1 MPPFLQLEDF
11 LAPPPL
17 PALLAVFMVLGLY
30 NLGSRITHRLPLA
43 SPLPLREA
51 AAFVLASALVAITVY
66 GLAIAGAA
74 YLWLLRV
81 MAWSLAVLG
90 LWELSQIN
98 WPGVLQVVHRLRP
111 RWQELPFL
119 GKAAVP
125 PLLIAGLGLLLA
137 ALGPPTDADSLDYH
151 LGVPLDILRHHGHFL
166 RPDWLV
172 GHLVGLGESL
182 NLLGLAGG
190 TDILGA
196 TLQFAGLVA
205 VLVGVMTLTRTD
217 MDRIMVA
224 VLILGC
230 PVLLFLIPNQKPQ
243 MLPTAAIT
251 IALLLLAERFRA
263 MDAKTLILALPCVFF
278 AVSCKFFFILP
289 GGVVVGVALLAA
301 YRARLLGLSVGIC
314 LAAYIV
320 LVFPV
325 HWQNLVFYGDPVS
338 PLLERFKTV
347 SDPLV
352 LRFATMITTYTPDS
366 LLPYHLGLLFPS
378 YLGTLST
385 GLGFGPLF
393 FFVGL
398 KEARAH
404 LTPKVLLGCV
414 VVAVACILS
423 LCHPPA
429 RYFLGPYLW
438 IVAAGAASAWTPGK
452 RLLFKLMLGQLCLV
466 ALMAMFGAATLFP
479 GSITSSLRDRV
490 MSRASDGY
498 AETRWLNQV
507 LPPEAVVL
515 TFIRSSALIPRPYL
529 SADIFFFF
537 DLRKPD
543 ELARFKSLAVAAQVN
558 TLVTM
563 FPLSPGNASILL
575 PGVGEIL
582 AGPKEFYRGVRNP
595 MNRGA
600 AYTVMVFRFNPEM
613 LPDGPSRGVHQ

>member
-1 MPPFLQLEDF
+1 MQGKLMPPFLQLEDF

-17 PALLAVFMVLGLY
+17 PALLAVFIVLGLK
-30 NLGSRITHRLPLA
+30 NLGSRITHRLPQA
-43 SPLPLREA
+43 SPLPLRQA
-51 AAFVLASALVAITVY
+51 AAFVLASGLVATTVY
-66 GLAIAGAA
+66 GLVITGAA

-90 LWELSQIN
+90 FWELSQIN
-98 WPGVLQVVHRLRP
+98 WPEILRFVHRLRP
-111 RWQELPFL
+111 SWQELPFW

-151 LGVPLDILRHHGHFL
+151 LGVPLEILRHHGFFL
-166 RPDWLV
+166 RPDWLY
-172 GHLVGLGESL
+172 GRLVGLGESL

-196 TLQFAGLVA
+196 TLQLAGLVA
-205 VLVGVMTLTRTD
+205 VLVGVMILARTD

-243 MLPTAAIT
+243 MLPTAAVT

-278 AVSCKFFFILP
+278 SVSCKLFFILP
-289 GGVVVGVALLAA
+289 GAVIVGVALLAA
-301 YRARLLGLSVGIC
+301 YRARVLGLAVGIC

-325 HWQNLVFYGDPVS
+325 HWHNFVCYGDPVS

-347 SDPLV
+347 RDPLV
-352 LRFATMITTYTPDS
+352 LRFATNLTGWDGMI
-366 LLPYHLGLLFPS
+366 LPYPLGLFFPLN
-378 YLGTLST
+378 LGTLSQV
-385 GLGFGPLF
+385 LGFGPLF
-393 FFVGL
+393 FLVGL

-414 VVAVACILS
+414 VVAVACILFTNA
-423 LCHPPA
+423 PP
-429 RYFLGPYLW
+429 RYYLAPYLW
-438 IVAAGAASAWTPGK
+438 IVAAGAAAAWTPGK
-452 RLLFKLMLGQLCLV
+452 RLFFKLMLGQLFVV
-466 ALMAMFGAATLFP
+466 ALMAMFGAAILFP
-479 GSITSSLRDRV
+479 GSLTSSLRDRV
-490 MSRASDGY
+490 MFRASFGY

-507 LPPEAVVL
+507 LPPAAVVL
-515 TFIRSSALIPRPYL
+515 TNLRSSALIPRPNL
-529 SADIFFFF
+529 SSDILNFF
-537 DLRKPD
+537 DLRKPE
-543 ELARFKSLAVAAQVN
+543 ELALFKSLAVAAQVN
-558 TLVTM
+558 TLVLVVQV
-563 FPLSPGNASILL
+563 PIRPGNASILW
-575 PGVGEIL
+575 PGVEGIL

-600 AYTVMVFRFNPEM
+600 PQTVVVYRFNPKM
-613 LPDGPSRGVHQ
+613 LPSP

>member
-17 PALLAVFMVLGLY
+17 PALLAVFMVLGLK
-30 NLGSRITHRLPLA
+30 NLGSRITSWLSQA

-51 AAFVLASALVAITVY
+51 AAFVLASALVATMVY
-66 GLAIAGAA
+66 GVAMAGAA

-81 MAWSLAVLG
+81 LAWSLAVLG

-98 WPGVLQVVHRLRP
+98 WPEVFKAVHRLRP
-111 RWQELPFL
+111 WWQELPSM

-125 PLLIAGLGLLLA
+125 PLLIAGFCLLLA

-151 LGVPLDILRHHGHFL
+151 LGIPLEILRHHGLFL
-166 RPDWLV
+166 RPDWLM
-172 GHLVGLGESL
+172 LRLMGLGESL

-205 VLVGVMTLTRTD
+205 VLVGVMTLAKTD

-243 MLPTAAIT
+243 VLPTAAVT
-251 IALLLLAERFRA
+251 IALLLLVERFRD
-263 MDAKTLILALPCVFF
+263 MDPKTLMLALPCVFF
-278 AVSCKFFFILP
+278 PISCKFFFVVP
-289 GGVVVGVALLAA
+289 GAIVVGVALLAA
-301 YRARLLGLSVGIC
+301 YRARLLGLTVGIC
-314 LAAYIV
+314 LAAYMV

-325 HWQNLVFYGDPVS
+325 HLHNLVCYGDPVS

-352 LRFATMITTYTPDS
+352 LRFANILIGWDITV
-366 LLPYHLGLLFPS
+366 LPYPLGLFFPLS
-378 YLGTLST
+378 LGTLSQV
-385 GLGFGPLF
+385 LGFGPLF

-404 LTPKVLLGCV
+404 LTPKILLGCV
-414 VVAVACILS
+414 VVVVACTLFS
-423 LCHPPA
+423 NAPP
-429 RYFLGPYLW
+429 RYYLGPYLW

-452 RLLFKLMLGQLCLV
+452 RLFFKLMLGQLFFV
-466 ALMAMFGAATLFP
+466 ALLVMFGAVTLFP
-479 GSITSSLRDRV
+479 GSLTFSLRDRV
-490 MSRASDGY
+490 MSRASFGY

-507 LPPEAVVL
+507 LPPDAVVL
-515 TFIRSSALIPRPYL
+515 TNLRSSALIPRPYL
-529 SADIFFFF
+529 SSDVTKFF

-543 ELARFKSLAVAAQVN
+543 ELALFKSLAIAARVN
-558 TLVTM
+558 TLVLVVQI
-563 FPLSPGNASILL
+563 PLRPGNASVLW
-575 PGVGEIL
+575 PGVEGIL

-595 MNRGA
+595 MNRGTA
-600 AYTVMVFRFNPEM
+600 ETIMVYRFNPKL
-613 LPDGPSRGVHQ
+613 LPSK

>member
-1 MPPFLQLEDF
+1 MPPFLQLEDL

-17 PALLAVFMVLGLY
+17 PALLAVFMVLGLN
-30 NLGSRITHRLPLA
+30 NLGSRITRRLPQA

-51 AAFVLASALVAITVY
+51 AAFILASALVATTVY
-66 GLAIAGAA
+66 GLAMAGAA

-90 LWELSQIN
+90 VWELSQIN
-98 WPGVLQVVHRLRP
+98 WPGVLQVIHRLRP
-111 RWQELPFL
+111 RWQELPFM

-125 PLLIAGLGLLLA
+125 PLLIAGLALLLA
-137 ALGPPTDADSLDYH
+137 ALSPPTDADSLDYH
-151 LGVPLDILRHHGHFL
+151 LGVPLEILRHHGHFI
-166 RPDWLV
+166 RPDWLFSR
-172 GHLVGLGESL
+172 LMGLGESL

-205 VLVGVMTLTRTD
+205 VLVGVMTFARTD

-243 MLPTAAIT
+243 MLPTAATT

-263 MDAKTLILALPCVFF
+263 MDAKTLLLALPCVFF
-278 AVSCKFFFILP
+278 PISCKFFFILP
-289 GGVVVGVALLAA
+289 GGVVVGAALLAA

-314 LAAYIV
+314 LASYLV

-325 HWQNLVFYGDPVS
+325 HWHNLVSYGDPVS

-347 SDPLV
+347 RDPLV
-352 LRFATMITTYTPDS
+352 LRFAAILISWDETIS
-366 LLPYHLGLLFPS
+366 PYPLGLFFPLHLGTVS
-378 YLGTLST
+378 QVLGL
-385 GLGFGPLF
+385 GPLF
-393 FFVGL
+393 FLVGL
-398 KEARAH
+398 QEARTH
-404 LTPKVLLGCV
+404 LTPRVLLGCV
-414 VVAVACILS
+414 AVAVACILS
-423 LCHPPA
+423 LTLATP

-438 IVAAGAASAWTPGK
+438 IVAAGAASAWTIGK
-452 RLLFKLMLGQLCLV
+452 RLLFKLMLGQLCVV

-479 GSITSSLRDRV
+479 GSLTSSWRDRV
-490 MSRASDGY
+490 MSRASFGY
-498 AETRWLNQV
+498 VETRWLNQV

-515 TFIRSSALIPRPYL
+515 TNLRSSALMPRPYL
-529 SADIFFFF
+529 SSEIFNFF
-537 DLRKPD
+537 DLCKPE
-543 ELARFKSLAVAAQVN
+543 ELALFKSLAIAAQVN
-558 TLVTM
+558 TLVTVG
-563 FPLSPGNASILL
+563 PLPPGEASILS

-600 AYTVMVFRFNPEM
+600 AQTVMAFRFNPEM
-613 LPDGPSRGVHQ
+613 LASQ

>member
-1 MPPFLQLEDF
+1 MPPFLQLRDF

-17 PALLAVFMVLGLY
+17 PALLAVFMVLGLH
-30 NLGSRITHRLPLA
+30 NLGSRITHRLPQA

-51 AAFVLASALVAITVY
+51 AAFVLASALVATTVY
-66 GLAIAGAA
+66 GLAMAGAA

-90 LWELSQIN
+90 FWELSQIN
-98 WPGVLQVVHRLRP
+98 WPGVLEVVHRLRP
-111 RWQELPFL
+111 RWRELPFL

-125 PLLIAGLGLLLA
+125 PLLIALLGLLLA

-151 LGVPLDILRHHGHFL
+151 LGIPLDILRHHGFFL
-166 RPDWLV
+166 RPDWL
-172 GHLVGLGESL
+172 LQRLMGLGESL

-196 TLQFAGLVA
+196 TLQFAGLTA
-205 VLVGVMTLTRTD
+205 VLVGVMTLARTD

-230 PVLLFLIPNQKPQ
+230 PVLLFLIPSQKPQ
-243 MLPTAAIT
+243 MLPTAATT

-278 AVSCKFFFILP
+278 AISCKFFFILP
-289 GGVVVGVALLAA
+289 GAVVVGVALLAA
-301 YRARLLGLSVGIC
+301 YRARLLGLSVGLC

-325 HWQNLVFYGDPVS
+325 HWHNYVCYGDPVS

-352 LRFATMITTYTPDS
+352 VRFATILTGWDGTV
-366 LLPYHLGLLFPS
+366 LPYPLGLFFPLS
-378 YLGTLST
+378 LGALSQVL
-385 GLGFGPLF
+385 GLGPLF
-393 FFVGL
+393 FLVGL

-404 LTPKVLLGCV
+404 LTPKILLGCV
-414 VVAVACILS
+414 AAAVACILFTNAS
-423 LCHPPA
+423 P

-438 IVAAGAASAWTPGK
+438 IVAAGAASAWTTGK
-452 RLLFKLMLGQLCLV
+452 RLLFKLMLGQLVVV
-466 ALMAMFGAATLFP
+466 ALIAMFGAATLFP
-479 GSITSSLRDRV
+479 GSITSSWRDRV
-490 MSRASDGY
+490 MSRAAFGY

-507 LPPEAVVL
+507 LPLEAVVL
-515 TFIRSSALIPRPYL
+515 TNLRSSALMPRPYL
-529 SADIFFFF
+529 SSDIFNFF
-537 DLRKPD
+537 DLGKPD
-543 ELARFKSLAVAAQVN
+543 ELARFKSLAVAAQAN
-558 TLVTM
+558 TLVTVG
-563 FPLSPGNASILL
+563 PLPPGNASILL

-595 MNRGA
+595 MNLGPA
-600 AYTVMVFRFNPEM
+600 HTVTVFRFNPEK
-613 LPDGPSRGVHQ
+613 LPPQ